1 MGTSKSSLKHEVTNV
16 ILTAHQIPIQSHF
29 HPSVSVFAA
38 ALVDKAQKVQKPDLE
53 SHSLIKF
60 LDKFVYRSPKVS
72 DAARGTSIMQPL
84 RAAKD
89 VGDIWLGTRASG
101 TQGTSVNSATFWT
114 KKQEEIAAEDVFF
127 HEYFQQAGQENK
139 KQSKPSRTKDGE
151 ADEDDDDAGEDEI
164 WKALVSSKPEVDGDD
179 GGSDGFEDLDEDD
192 MASDDDSLPFDLD
205 DMSDDEE
212 GGSGLE
218 EEEDEGVEYH
228 SDEEEGSDGLVAVDA
243 EDSDEAAGPEK
254 KKKDER
260 RERRKKLKALPTFAS
275 VDDYAELLGQEE
287 DERYD

>member
-1 MGTSKSSLKHEVTNV
+1 M
-16 ILTAHQIPIQSHF
+16 ILTAPQIPVQSHY

-89 VGDIWLGTRASG
+89 VGDIWLGTRAAG
-101 TQGTSVNSATFWT
+101 TQDTSINSATFWT
-114 KKQEEIAAEDVFF
+114 KKQEDVAAEDVFF
-127 HEYFQQAGQENK
+127 HEYFQQTGQESK
-139 KQSKPSRTKDGE
+139 KQAKSSRTKDGE
-151 ADEDDDDAGEDEI
+151 ADEDDEDAGEDEI

-179 GGSDGFEDLDEDD
+179 GGSDGFDDLDEDD

-212 GGSGLE
+212 DGSGM
-218 EEEDEGVEYH
+218 EEDEGVEYH

-275 VDDYAELLGQEE
+275 VDDYAELLGQDE